1 MVEAVLSIVVLG
13 FSATVVTGFYIS
25 GLQAL
30 AAQNER
36 ALLDSA
42 LRSKMEELLSQK
54 FDQLAGGSSSV
65 TVNGQSHTITWLVA
79 NVDLDGDTN
88 PESTAKDL
96 NVTLEGRTL
105 TTIVVDNEGLLGK
118 L

>member
-13 FSATVVTGFYIS
+13 FSAAIVTGFYIS
-25 GLQAL
+25 GLQAME
-30 AAQNER
+30 AQNER

-42 LRSKMEELLSQK
+42 LRGKMEELLSQK

-88 PESTAKDL
+88 PESTAKGIKVSVDDQ
-96 NVTLEGRTL
+96 VLE
-105 TTIVVDNEGLLGK
+105 TIVVDHQGRVGK